1 MKENSSKVNLTG
13 QEYIKLLNF
22 LYRANFDIEGETE
35 IAGKNFDYYA
45 FCEIANEKFMG
56 HKSVKIYSYNDYEHC
71 MVDNQRNLDLNFLT
85 KDFFN
90 DSIDELIE
98 DKKNHHQSYLT
109 YVLVVEGGVN
119 KEEITKIESLQLSKS
134 FWFGI
139 RGWVDLR
146 LIVVDLNDNTVYAN
160 NEGKDVIDNYSPC
173 WLKKE
178 VDKIKGG
185 N

>member
-13 QEYIKLLNF
+13 QEYIELLYY
-22 LYRANFDIEGETE
+22 LYRANFDIQGKKE
-35 IAGKNFDYYA
+35 IVDKSFDYYA
-45 FCEIANEKFMG
+45 VCKIANEKFMG

-71 MVDNQRNLDLNFLT
+71 LVDNQLNLDLSFLT

-109 YVLVVEGGVN
+109 FILLVEGGVN
-119 KEEITKIESLQLSKS
+119 KEEISRIENIKLSKS
-134 FWFGI
+134 FWLGI

-146 LIVVDLNDNTVYAN
+146 LIVVDLNDNSVYAN
-160 NEGKDVIDNYSPC
+160 NEGAEIMDNYNPC
-173 WLKKE
+173 WLKQE

>member
-1 MKENSSKVNLTG
+1 MENNESKVNLTG
-13 QEYIKLLNF
+13 REYIDLLYY
-22 LYRANFDIEGETE
+22 LYRANFDIKGEQE

-45 FCEIANEKFMG
+45 FCEIANEKYMG

-71 MVDNQRNLDLNFLT
+71 MVYNQVNLDLSFLT
-85 KDFFN
+85 KEFFN
-90 DSIDELIE
+90 DSIDELIQ

-109 YVLVVEGGVN
+109 FILVVEGGVN
-119 KEEITKIESLQLSKS
+119 QAEITRIEDFKLSRS

-146 LIVVDLNDNTVYAN
+146 LIVVDLDDNSVYAN
-160 NEGKDVIDNYSPC
+160 NEGQDVMENYNPC
-173 WLKKE
+173 WLKEKI
-178 VDKIKGG
+178 DKIKGG

>member
-1 MKENSSKVNLTG
+1 MENKTTDINLTG
-13 QEYIKLLNF
+13 QEYIDLLYY
-22 LYRANFDIEGETE
+22 LYRANFDIQGEKK
-35 IAGKNFDYYA
+35 IAGKSFDYYA

-71 MVDNQRNLDLNFLT
+71 MVDNQRTLDLSFIN
-85 KDFFN
+85 KDFF
-90 DSIDELIE
+90 DKSINQLIE
-98 DKKNHHQSYLT
+98 NKRNHHQSYLT
-109 YVLVVEGGVN
+109 FILLVEGGVN
-119 KEEITKIESLQLSKS
+119 EKEVSKIENIKLSKS

-146 LIVVDLNDNTVYAN
+146 LVVVDLDENSVYAN
-160 NEGKDVIDNYSPC
+160 NEGRDVMDNYNPG
-173 WLKKE
+173 WLKQE

>member
-1 MKENSSKVNLTG
+1 MENKATNINLTG
-13 QEYIKLLNF
+13 QEYIDLLYY
-22 LYRANFDIEGETE
+22 LYRANFDIQGEKE
-35 IAGKNFDYYA
+35 IAGKSFDYYA

-71 MVDNQRNLDLNFLT
+71 MVDNQRTLDLSFIN
-85 KDFFN
+85 KDFF
-90 DSIDELIE
+90 DKSINQLIE
-98 DKKNHHQSYLT
+98 NKKNHHQSYLT
-109 YVLVVEGGVN
+109 LILVVKGGVN
-119 KEEITKIESLQLSKS
+119 KKEVSKIESIKLSKS

-146 LIVVDLNDNTVYAN
+146 LVVVDLDDNSVYAN
-160 NEGKDVIDNYSPC
+160 NEGRDVMDNYNPE
-173 WLKKE
+173 WLKQK